1 MCKAIEDMMQDSRA
15 EGMAEGIAKGLAE
28 GKAEGLI
35 KGKAEGRTEGI
46 LFALT
51 GLVRD
56 GVLSI
61 KEAAFRAN
69 MTESAFEAAM
79 KKSQA

>member
-15 EGMAEGIAKGLAE
+15 EGLAE
-28 GKAEGLI
+28 GKAKGLV
-35 KGKAEGRTEGI
+35 EGRTEGI

-56 GVLSI
+56 GILSVRD
-61 KEAAFRAN
+61 AALRAN